1 MTLIFLVSI
10 LGGVN
15 LKISILKKDET
26 ISNYLLDEYT
36 EGYIIKKDFFNIILF
51 IKVVVASIYAFGLG
65 YSLFFL
71 GDNFIKVGI
80 KFLFLLIVLYFFIE
94 LPYGLFKALL
104 LPKVFN
110 NDIIKL
116 ELYPF
121 NMSISISSKK
131 PVPKERLLISLI
143 VPFLVFALIPTIV
156 SYTLEFDVLLYAIAS
171 SSAIISVKDLIF
183 FILLISNNSIKGNLI
198 MTPFEYIDSSI
209 DLNEISIDLDEDNN
223 IIYKDEFCY
232 QLLENMG
239 KNKIK
244 ENISEKQDKK
254 EFIDAEYIKE
264 MIFNIDDGDES
275 CTTSLA
281 GGLIKPYKG
290 MILAALLVL

>member
-264 MIFNIDDGDES
+264 MIFNIDDGDE
-275 CTTSLA
+275 
-281 GGLIKPYKG
+281 
-290 MILAALLVL
+290 